1 MKHALDLMEPPGG
14 QSVFS
19 SWLERAITNAPAFQ
33 EKELTLL
40 RGVLPDELT
49 DRELPPRTQAQWG
62 QRVIPYVLLQGDT
75 PLAALRPKPFDAEGY
90 KMHPSCMGA
99 MFSPED
105 PSLAVPGLLQL
116 TCLVETGER
125 PQDERP
131 VRTLLA
137 RLLTM
142 PRGGLELP
150 ACKLVKLP
158 GRLRGSLLK
167 LDLLR
172 EVWPEGGE
180 LRLEPTKF
188 GCDSGLVA
196 VWSWNGDEVSQT
208 VMCHPRSLS
217 FLEELAEEWLGE
229 KPGHS
234 RRGPKP
240 LARRLERVRDGLYGS
255 PSKNE
260 DWFLGCQELRLD
272 EVVAQ
277 DAADILRR
285 ELGLSPDVTWGEA
298 GAALYRREADV
309 RQAWAPEEAQSRLKL
324 LCPERLS
331 ERRKEAW

>member
-1 MKHALDLMEPPGG
+1 MENVSCAMDIPGG
-14 QSVFS
+14 GIAFS
-19 SWLERAITNAPAFQ
+19 RWLERAVTDAPAFR
-33 EKELTLL
+33 EKGLVLL
-40 RGVLPDELT
+40 RGILPDELT
-49 DRELPPRTQAQWG
+49 GRDLPPRTQAQWS
-62 QRVIPYVLLQGDT
+62 QRVIPYVLFRGDT
-75 PLAALRPKPFDAEGY
+75 PLAALLPKSFDAEGY

-142 PRGGLELP
+142 PQRGAELP

-172 EVWPEGGE
+172 EVWPKGGE
-180 LRLEPTKF
+180 LRLEPTQF

-208 VMCHPRSLS
+208 VMCHPRSLP
-217 FLEELAEEWLGE
+217 FLEELAEKWLAE

-240 LARRLERVRDGLYGS
+240 LARRLERVRDGCYSS

-260 DWFLGCQELRLD
+260 AWFLDSQDLPLD
-272 EVVAQ
+272 EAVEKR
-277 DAADILRR
+277 AADILRR

-298 GAALYRREADV
+298 GAAFYRRQADAG
-309 RQAWAPEEAQSRLKL
+309 QAWAREEAQSRLKL
-324 LCPERLS
+324 LCPKRPRERQVG
-331 ERRKEAW
+331 